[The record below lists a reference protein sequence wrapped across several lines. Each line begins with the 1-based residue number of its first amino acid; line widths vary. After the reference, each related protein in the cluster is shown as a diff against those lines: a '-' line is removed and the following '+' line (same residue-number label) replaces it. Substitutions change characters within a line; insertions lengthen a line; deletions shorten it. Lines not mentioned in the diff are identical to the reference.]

1 MSSLEPGKEEALAM
15 MWAGDLI
22 DAEQLCGK
30 GLVSL
35 GKIQSQALHSGA
47 SWEDERQGT

>member
-1 MSSLEPGKEEALAM
+1 MHSLEPGKEEALATI
-15 MWAGDLI
+15 WAAELI

-30 GLVSL
+30 GPVSL

-47 SWEDERQGT
+47 WWEDERQGT